1 MSFGVALMSFG
12 SFSLISRH
20 PAAAEARGPRW
31 WHHSARPRWRRP
43 EDPSAPWSCPGTG
56 RTARSGCLH
65 GHQMRALLLV
75 EVVEVRLV
83 LEVVGVNLAIL
94 GGGVRLHVVGEFLDD
109 QLVAVLLDERF
120 DRLVQDLRV
129 RGRGRR
135 ATVMGLVVLLGG
147 GTVGTGIAAAARPK
161 VASVVTASSAPRIFL
176 LRMVEFLSLNF
187 ATRPGR
193 LLRLRAND

>member
-1 MSFGVALMSFG
+1 M
-12 SFSLISRH
+12 
-20 PAAAEARGPRW
+20 
-31 WHHSARPRWRRP
+31 
-43 EDPSAPWSCPGTG
+43 
-56 RTARSGCLH
+56 RT
-65 GHQMRALLLV
+65 LLLV

-129 RGRGRR
+129 RVGGEA
-135 ATVMGLVVLLGG
+135 ATVMVLSSSLE
-147 GTVGTGIAAAARPK
+147 AAPLEPELPQPARPK
-161 VASVVTASSAPRIFL
+161 VASVVTASSAPENL
-176 LRMVEFLSLNF
+176 LCYAWLSSFSLNF